1 MSTAA
6 AVVDTEDYD
15 DDEDCVCSQ
24 DDYHMP
30 VLVCRAK
37 NMLCY
42 LLLRAASASLA
53 SPLALL
59 FLPLCL
65 LFLFLSLSL
74 LLLVSPLPFL
84 PLLRTY
90 HHDRPLSC
98 PSESSSF
105 SPYMINHQ
113 SLPLCLPPCWL
124 LAVLCAVLGRRE
136 A

>member
-6 AVVDTEDYD
+6 AVVDTEDDD

-24 DDYHMP
+24 DDHHMP

-74 LLLVSPLPFL
+74 LLRAPLDFL
-84 PLLRTY
+84 PLFPPY
-90 HHDRPLSC
+90 HRDRPLSC